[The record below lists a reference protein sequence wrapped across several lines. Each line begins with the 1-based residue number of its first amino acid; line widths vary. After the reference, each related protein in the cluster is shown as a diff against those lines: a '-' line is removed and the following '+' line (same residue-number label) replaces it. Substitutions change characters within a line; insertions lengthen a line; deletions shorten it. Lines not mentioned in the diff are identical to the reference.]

1 MVSKSLDRGSLAACT
16 SGRFCLPKRVDS
28 WWQPVPSV
36 EGSRGRSESPKS
48 GRKPVVKNRSFF
60 SEGSGWV
67 PPAPGPCRVFVEK
80 IDQGARKIENQVF
93 RSKLGRNLPYFRQK
107 IGQFSSK
114 LPLQNSKSGENRGF
128 CPLESIFRP
137 EIDGKRVVFGKSMP
151 ELSEESLFSAFRALG
166 HQNQRKSMEKSILA
180 WFGQANLENPQKAR
194 FWRVVFRFGGQKSI
208 LEGKNPVF
216 RLRKRKKHESGPRN
230 SSVAFPK

>member
-1 MVSKSLDRGSLAACT
+1 MSWTLFSRCWRRHLRLRRRRCTAWGRRSRTKSIKEKISCAASPTESSRQRQLVDVGDDGLKISRARGSLAACT

-137 EIDGKRVVFGKSMP
+137 
-151 ELSEESLFSAFRALG
+151 
-166 HQNQRKSMEKSILA
+166 
-180 WFGQANLENPQKAR
+180 
-194 FWRVVFRFGGQKSI
+194 
-208 LEGKNPVF
+208 
-216 RLRKRKKHESGPRN
+216 
-230 SSVAFPK
+230 